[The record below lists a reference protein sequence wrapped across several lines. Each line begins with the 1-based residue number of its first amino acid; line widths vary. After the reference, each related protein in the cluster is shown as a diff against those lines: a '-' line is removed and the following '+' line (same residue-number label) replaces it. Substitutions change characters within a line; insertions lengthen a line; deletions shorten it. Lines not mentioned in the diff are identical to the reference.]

1 MLTEK
6 YIETHGRT
14 LCAPT
19 FSIPD
24 TSPRHI
30 DFIGKTCYNMREV
43 RKMLLISLKELEH
56 KEYHAHAH
64 RLLRECLRVYG
75 IGYDEDS
82 DNKK

>member
-14 LCAPT
+14 LCAPYILNSQ

-43 RKMLLISLKELEH
+43 RKC
-56 KEYHAHAH
+56 
-64 RLLRECLRVYG
+64 CLYR
-75 IGYDEDS
+75 
-82 DNKK
+82 